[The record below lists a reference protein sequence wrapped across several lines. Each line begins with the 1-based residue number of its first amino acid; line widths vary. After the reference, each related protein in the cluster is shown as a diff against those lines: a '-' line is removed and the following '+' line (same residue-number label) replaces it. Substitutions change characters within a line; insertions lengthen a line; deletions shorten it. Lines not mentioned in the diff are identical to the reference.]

1 MRAHGKIYDSILD
14 TMGGTPLVRLPRIT
28 QGIPADLCFKLEFFN
43 PCASVKDRIA
53 INMLKAMEEDGSLKP
68 GGTIVEPTS
77 GNTGIGVAFAAA
89 AMGYRAILVMP
100 ESMSIERRKMMKLL
114 GAELVLTPASGG
126 IPGAIEK
133 AEAIIR
139 DTDGA
144 VRAGQFDN
152 PANPEIHYRT
162 TGPEIWEDCDGQV
175 DALIAGVGTG
185 GTLSGAGKFL
195 KEKNPDCRIIAVEP
209 TESPVISKGEKGPH
223 KIQGIGA
230 GFIPDNL
237 DTELVDEVVTVNSD
251 VSFGTAK
258 HVAAED
264 GVPVG
269 ISSGAAIA
277 AAIEVGSRPD
287 MKGKRI
293 VAIIPSFAERYLS
306 TPLFDEGP
314 GAGDA
319 PAKSTSTAP

>member
-1 MRAHGKIYDSILD
+1 MRPHGKIYDSIID

-28 QGIPADLCFKLEFFN
+28 EGVPADLCYKMEFFN
-43 PCASVKDRIA
+43 PCASVKDRIG
-53 INMLKAMEEDGSLKP
+53 INMIQELARSGHLKP
-68 GGTIVEPTS
+68 GGTIIEPTS

-89 AMGYRAILVMP
+89 ALGYKAVLVMP

-126 IPGAIEK
+126 IPGAIEV
-133 AEAIIR
+133 AEQMIK
-139 DTDGA
+139 DTPGA

-152 PANPEIHYRT
+152 PANPAIHYKT
-162 TGPEIWEDCDGQV
+162 TGPEIWEDTGGEI
-175 DALIAGVGTG
+175 AAFIAGVGTG
-185 GTLSGAGKFL
+185 GTLTGAGRFL
-195 KEKNPDCRIIAVEP
+195 KEKNPDIQIIAVEP

-230 GFIPDNL
+230 GFVPDNL
-237 DTELVDEVVTVNSD
+237 DTDLIDDVVTINSD
-251 VSFGTAK
+251 AAFGTAK

-277 AAIEVGSRPD
+277 ASLLVGARPD
-287 MKGKRI
+287 MRGKRI
-293 VAIIPSFAERYLS
+293 VTIIPSFAERYLS
-306 TPLFDEGP
+306 TPLFDDGP
-314 GAGDA
+314 GAGDG
-319 PAKSTSTAP
+319 PVKHSTAP

>member
-1 MRAHGKIYDSILD
+1 MRPHGKIYDSIID

-28 QGIPADLCFKLEFFN
+28 EGVPADLVFKMEFFN
-43 PCASVKDRIA
+43 PCASVKDRIG
-53 INMLKAMEEDGSLKP
+53 INMLRELERSGKLKP
-68 GGTIVEPTS
+68 GGTVIEPTS

-89 AMGYRAILVMP
+89 ALGYKAVLVMP

-114 GAELVLTPASGG
+114 GAELVLTPAKGG

-133 AEAIIR
+133 AEEMIEA
-139 DTDGA
+139 TPGA

-152 PANPEIHYRT
+152 PANPAIHYKT
-162 TGPEIWEDCDGQV
+162 TGPEIWEDCEGKV
-175 DALIAGVGTG
+175 DAMIAGVGTG
-185 GTLSGAGKFL
+185 GTLTGAGRYL
-195 KEKNPDCRIIAVEP
+195 KEKNPGIRLIAVEP

-237 DTELVDEVVTVNSD
+237 DTDIVDEVVTINSD
-251 VSFGTAK
+251 AAFGTAK
-258 HVAAED
+258 HVASLD

-277 AAIEVGSRPD
+277 ASLLVGAQPD
-287 MKGKRI
+287 MRGKRI
-293 VAIIPSFAERYLS
+293 VTIIPSFAERYLS

-314 GAGDA
+314 GAGDG
-319 PAKSTSTAP
+319 PPKKSTAP